1 MKLIFSGLFLF
12 ISSFG
17 FNQSYNSDSLKSER
31 NKHQSEFVNDVLNK
45 EEALHFQG
53 ICYFEIDTTLF
64 INATFK
70 KDKGKKFVM
79 QMTKERVVY
88 YRKYGTLTFKIN
100 DTICSLTVYQNL
112 DLIKRKGFENYLF
125 LPFKDLTSEVTTYGG
140 GRYLDIEIQKGSQ
153 WKIDFNLAYHP
164 YCAYSERY
172 SCPIVP
178 KENKLNVYI
187 NAGECYNG
195 H

>member
-1 MKLIFSGLFLF
+1 MP
-12 ISSFG
+12 
-17 FNQSYNSDSLKSER
+17 
-31 NKHQSEFVNDVLNK
+31 
-45 EEALHFQG
+45 
-53 ICYFEIDTTLF
+53 
-64 INATFK
+64 
-70 KDKGKKFVM
+70 
-79 QMTKERVVY
+79 MTKERVVY

-140 GRYLDIEIQKGSQ
+140 GRYLDIDIQKRSQ

-178 KENKLNVYI
+178 KENKLAVQI
-187 NAGECYNG
+187 NAGECYFG